1 MIMIAQFSPY
11 IKGTE
16 EDTLS
21 LIIVIIGL
29 LFMLFFSLVFNEI
42 IEIRCLGLDK
52 NTKKNI
58 AIRAELER
66 LSVKKVIDDNDIDAN
81 SDELNSNK
89 DINDMKYE
97 SQQN

>member
-1 MIMIAQFSPY
+1 
-11 IKGTE
+11 
-16 EDTLS
+16 
-21 LIIVIIGL
+21 
-29 LFMLFFSLVFNEI
+29 MLFFSLVFNEI
-42 IEIRCLGLDK
+42 IEIICFGLDK

-58 AIRAELER
+58 TIRAELER

>member
-1 MIMIAQFSPY
+1 MIAQFSPY
-11 IKGTE
+11 IRGSEKST
-16 EDTLS
+16 TN

-42 IEIRCLGLDK
+42 IEIICFGLDK

-58 AIRAELER
+58 TIRAELER